1 MFTFASAEEIMRVSK
16 MVRFYCPNCGRI
28 LSGEKNS
35 VGTVIVRCI
44 YCGAIVQSRRKDR
57 TNEIDMKVKLG

>member
-1 MFTFASAEEIMRVSK
+1 MRVSK
-16 MVRFYCPNCGRI
+16 IVRFYCPNCGRI

-57 TNEIDMKVKLG
+57 TNVIDMKVKLG